1 MIERMMNMKNEFN
14 IEELEKQ
21 CAEAERNF
29 KELQDRLTLAQ
40 KEIEE
45 NKKAKL
51 AAEKQARYDEIVA
64 VYKHFEQLRSAYVDD
79 YGYFTF
85 ESNNENGGTFDWVWK
100 SLGLFE

>member
-1 MIERMMNMKNEFN
+1 MIERMMNMKNESN

-21 CAEAERNF
+21 YADAEKNF
-29 KELQDRLTLAQ
+29 NELRDRLTLAR

-51 AAEKQARYDEIVA
+51 AAEKQSRYDEIVA
-64 VYKHFEQLRSAYVDD
+64 VYKYFEQLRSAYVDD

-85 ESNNENGGTFDWVWK
+85 ESNNENGETFNWVWK
-100 SLGLFE
+100 SLGLF